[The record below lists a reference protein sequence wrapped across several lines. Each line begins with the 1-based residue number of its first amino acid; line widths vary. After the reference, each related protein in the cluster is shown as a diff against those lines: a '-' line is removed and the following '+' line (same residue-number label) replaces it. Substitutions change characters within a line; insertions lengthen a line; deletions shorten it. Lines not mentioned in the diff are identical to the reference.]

1 MTVEQIEKFLDNE
14 TIPQN
19 KAIRFEFKKR
29 DPIRGLIVKGKDY
42 NDLKVKNFWRIVTQ
56 THLAEYQK
64 TQNINLA
71 KIFSGTD
78 FAKLSLVTLKT
89 ETAN

>member
-29 DPIRGLIVKGKDY
+29 DPIRGLIVKGRDY

-64 TQNINLA
+64 SQNINLA
-71 KIFSGTD
+71 KIFSGSD
-78 FAKLSLVTLKT
+78 FAKLSLVTLKSEAT
-89 ETAN
+89 S

>member
-64 TQNINLA
+64 SQNINLA

-78 FAKLSLVTLKT
+78 FAKLSLVTLKA
-89 ETAN
+89 ESAS

>member
-14 TIPQN
+14 TIPSN

-29 DPIRGLIVKGKDY
+29 DPIRGIIVKGKDY

-64 TQNINLA
+64 SQNINLA
-71 KIFSGTD
+71 KIFSGSD
-78 FAKLSLVTLKT
+78 FSKLSLVVLKT
-89 ETAN
+89 ETAS